1 MEVIIDLQKVQNK
14 CFRNSWEER
23 NNLFGKYS
31 RKIWW
36 KKICLQ
42 LWPHWH
48 RLEPTLHT
56 YLWSVQCFSFP
67 NPSAYISRWQFV
79 WNFQRRSK
87 NGYDEVCGV
96 EKVQVVCVELI
107 DYCGWITS
115 ALWRQVKARVTLRC
129 QGHMWWELSYH
140 INLCKKKDPFS
151 HHRSQSAGLLSACFH

>member
-1 MEVIIDLQKVQNK
+1 MHSSAYLSTFNTKILFKNLFNLSNIYVKLTTWERSCIYSVVLPKSWSIVNVGYKYLSLKSLEVIIDLQKVQNK

-48 RLEPTLHT
+48 RLEPALHT

-79 WNFQRRSK
+79 WNFQRMDMMK
-87 NGYDEVCGV
+87 CAVL
-96 EKVQVVCVELI
+96 K
-107 DYCGWITS
+107 
-115 ALWRQVKARVTLRC
+115 RC
-129 QGHMWWELSYH
+129 
-140 INLCKKKDPFS
+140 K
-151 HHRSQSAGLLSACFH
+151 